1 MDRWKYTTENVH
13 ITPKFLR
20 EVLMVVERELVKIF
34 FLELNVR
41 YDYEIEIKHF
51 SETSMK
57 SPHYWVRLKFFLE
70 GKENKKFTLMT
81 LYCVEDFNYP
91 VKIQANY
98 LYDDLLEVKNENDF
112 LEVLKRIFKKC
123 FLEMNSYIEFN
134 NTKDELLDYSNDKF
148 IESDKWK
155 VAALKRANTKS
166 SCADYFSECDEELV
180 KKNTHKYINRKKWT
194 REEKE
199 IIIDNI
205 PSYRKEFYKN
215 DKESFKKITN
225 EFASKLLSE
234 YNDIYEHRSVEN
246 LANRLAYFDELLA
259 GVHTNYAG
267 IDEIYFGKL
276 KRLDGNTFKNP
287 ARKWRN

>member
-1 MDRWKYTTENVH
+1 MDRWKYTNENVH

-70 GKENKKFTLMT
+70 GQEKQKFTLMT
-81 LYCVEDFNYP
+81 LYCVDDFNYP

-98 LYDDLLEVKNENDF
+98 LYDDFLEFKSENDF
-112 LEVLKRIFKKC
+112 LEVLKMILKKC

-134 NTKDELLDYSNDKF
+134 NTNDELLNYNNDKF
-148 IESDKWK
+148 IESDKWI
-155 VAALKRANTKS
+155 VANKRVETKS
-166 SCADYFSECDEELV
+166 ACANYFLEHDEQLV
-180 KKNTHKYINRKKWT
+180 KKNTLKYTNRKKWT
-194 REEKE
+194 LEEKE
-199 IIIDNI
+199 LIIDNI
-205 PSYRKEFYKN
+205 PSYRKELDKN
-215 DKESFKKITN
+215 DKESFREITN
-225 EFASKLLSE
+225 EFASKLLGK

-259 GVHTNYAG
+259 GVHTNYSR